1 MNKLL
6 IITSLLI
13 MTSCTM
19 PWAPKSPEYHHP
31 NLSGE
36 VPVTATG
43 VEGYQYPAIPLDE
56 YNKMNA
62 GSGN

>member
-1 MNKLL
+1 
-6 IITSLLI
+6 

-19 PWAPKSPEYHHP
+19 PWAPKPPEYHHP

-56 YNKMNA
+56 YNKMNT